1 MRRSNWWI
9 TNWQTNFNFWSQ
21 SCATPSTAC
30 SHSPS
35 SFSYLMGQLIATAI
49 VIYVICSALYD
60 FKIVVDLL
68 LFNSWHPQL
77 YYWKILV
84 NILKLPHAYSTYI
97 VPLLYT
103 LCALLEYYM
112 FTYVQE
118 FIIEKRVS
126 NFHMP
131 YQNEPIKYSEVKR
144 LPINNPWLV
153 WILPHAGPDWYGWM
167 HHYMQVY

>member
-1 MRRSNWWI
+1 MHVKLKLALERSNRWI
-9 TNWQTNFNFWSQ
+9 TNWQTNFSFWSQ

-35 SFSYLMGQLIATAI
+35 SFSYLMGQLIATAT

-103 LCALLEYYM
+103 LCALLEYFAIFQM
-112 FTYVQE
+112 C
-118 FIIEKRVS
+118 ILNVS
-126 NFHMP
+126 LLCLSHH
-131 YQNEPIKYSEVKR
+131 S
-144 LPINNPWLV
+144 
-153 WILPHAGPDWYGWM
+153 DYGQACKIM
-167 HHYMQVY
+167 LFS